1 MFPPVPFAFA
11 PNNERISVLFK
22 VVVDARKGFS
32 YTLDDAEDCVYD
44 SYRQM
49 QNIAPSERNREK
61 SISQASEKQD
71 LIHVICKTKFLLQI
85 AVKPVIQK
93 AFCAFL
99 DKGFAFFLIPQIRM
113 NADSERTV

>member
-1 MFPPVPFAFA
+1 MRICVKCWLNMWELFNRQPNIKNRKSDQANDDNNVLKRAVFPPVPFAFA

-49 QNIAPSERNREK
+49 QNIAPSERNRE
-61 SISQASEKQD
+61 
-71 LIHVICKTKFLLQI
+71 
-85 AVKPVIQK
+85 
-93 AFCAFL
+93 
-99 DKGFAFFLIPQIRM
+99 
-113 NADSERTV
+113 